1 VHIFILYCEP
11 TGSEERTKT
20 ENYLCKELER
30 VKDNM
35 KLQLLHDAEIRTLG
49 LTHQREKNLVQ
60 RNLELRNTVRYLKE
74 RTTASKSWEIRN
86 ENDNRGP

>member
-1 VHIFILYCEP
+1 VYFFLLLNFHSLP
-11 TGSEERTKT
+11 

-35 KLQLLHDAEIRTLG
+35 KLQLLHDEEMSTLE
-49 LTHQREKNLVQ
+49 LIHERENSLVQ
-60 RNLELRNTVRYLKE
+60 RNLELSNIVRSLKE

-86 ENDNRGP
+86 ENGNRGP